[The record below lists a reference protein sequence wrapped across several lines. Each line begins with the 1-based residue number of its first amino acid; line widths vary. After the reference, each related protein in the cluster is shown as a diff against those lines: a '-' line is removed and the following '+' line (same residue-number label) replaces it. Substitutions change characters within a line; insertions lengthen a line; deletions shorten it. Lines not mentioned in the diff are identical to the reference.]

1 MSATSEEVELLEG
14 EGRIV
19 VFDEASASRRK
30 YKKGR
35 VTPTN
40 SICILGGVEIEEAG
54 GGELTVG
61 GRPKRKEAGRRFLF
75 QAPDRTRGTFER
87 EIQKRVAPRALI
99 WTDLFTSYQWLL
111 AGCFYVHEKAN
122 HFRGEW
128 VGKKSRPR
136 TPLEPCGRASSGI

>member
-1 MSATSEEVELLEG
+1 MLEG

-61 GRPKRKEAGRRFLF
+61 GRPKRKEAGRRFLL
-75 QAPDRTRGTFER
+75 QAPDRTRGTFEL
-87 EIQKRVAPRALI
+87 EIQKRAAPGALF
-99 WTDLFTSYQWLL
+99 WADSLKSYEWLPTGRL
-111 AGCFYVHEKAN
+111 YVREKA
-122 HFRGEW
+122 
-128 VGKKSRPR
+128 
-136 TPLEPCGRASSGI
+136 GRN